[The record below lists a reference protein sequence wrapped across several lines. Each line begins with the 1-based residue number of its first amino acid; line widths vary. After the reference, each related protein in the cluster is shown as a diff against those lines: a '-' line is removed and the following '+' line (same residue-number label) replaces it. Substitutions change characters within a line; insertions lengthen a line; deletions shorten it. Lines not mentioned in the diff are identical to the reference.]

1 MRTSLDVDM
10 MAGRDGGYG
19 VLEYHLPGLVVALEM
34 DHELV
39 ERINPA
45 RQLDAIHQKN
55 RDLRSFTSQGVQEL
69 ILQVCAGF
77 LVIHDSQPSSW

>member
-1 MRTSLDVDM
+1 
-10 MAGRDGGYG
+10 
-19 VLEYHLPGLVVALEM
+19 M